1 MVTFLYKF
9 FLPMKAIIE
18 SLVLLTFFFLT
29 NVNIKILFLLL
40 KISDKCN
47 YRNSF
52 FTCVCFFLYFQ
63 FPVQSLR
70 DLTLLINVVLLR
82 GQRELQIIPMI
93 NKLWTL
99 DKLKD
104 LKDVL
109 WYLFDLQLLHG
120 FHQQVVDQFILQQ
133 FNQEEH

>member
-1 MVTFLYKF
+1 MTCCRNRLFTFMYLKVAVSNISNMIFLPNNSFHNITFDTNNCQFSNQSNGYYKF

-82 GQRELQIIPMI
+82 G
-93 NKLWTL
+93 
-99 DKLKD
+99 
-104 LKDVL
+104 
-109 WYLFDLQLLHG
+109 
-120 FHQQVVDQFILQQ
+120 
-133 FNQEEH
+133 